1 MNKLINLL
9 INLCSLLI
17 MYLQKKQEEVFYKKV
32 IKICNKLSKLT
43 QGNLEVYLEVTYYTG
58 REATIYFSVPD
69 EENSKFLFTYL
80 TKNYGDL
87 FTSYNF
93 DFIVSNYYTPSYCSK
108 LIWSSNE

>member
-9 INLCSLLI
+9 INLCSSLI
-17 MYLQKKQEEVFYKKV
+17 MYLQKRQEEVFYKKV

-43 QGNLEVYLEVTYYTG
+43 QENIEVYLEVTYYTG

-69 EENSKFLFTYL
+69 EEDSKFLFTYL

-93 DFIVSNYYTPSYCSK
+93 DFIISNYYTPSYCSK